1 LEGFFLLTL
10 FIFACRVQ
18 ASRLVGP
25 A

>member
-1 LEGFFLLTL
+1 LLTL